1 MRPRNLLASLALF
14 FACTSLTEVC
24 AQQTSDEEWLY
35 LTKGIHSTYYEQ
47 GLSLKPGYAFRNK
60 TEHLVADYKISI
72 EEFYRT
78 QDGSLAAHMLVVFS
92 PISRKTYRIPIR
104 VGAGDQQNNTLYEAL
119 QSTQL
124 DIRATRAVGVAFL
137 ERCRLG
143 R

>member
-1 MRPRNLLASLALF
+1 MRSLVLLSLALYVT
-14 FACTSLTEVC
+14 CTFVTEAR
-24 AQQTSDEEWLY
+24 AQQTTDEEWLY

-78 QDGSLAAHMLVVFS
+78 QDGTLAAHMLIVLS

-104 VGAGDQQNNTLYEAL
+104 VGAEDQQNITLYEAL

-137 ERCRLG
+137 ERCRQG
-143 R
+143 K